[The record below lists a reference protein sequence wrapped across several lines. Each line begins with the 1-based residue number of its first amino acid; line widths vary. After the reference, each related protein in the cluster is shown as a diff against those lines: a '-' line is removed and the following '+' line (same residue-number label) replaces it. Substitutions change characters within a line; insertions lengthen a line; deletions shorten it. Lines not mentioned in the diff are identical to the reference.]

1 MTVII
6 MLTEIT
12 VVDMVHRVVGGSGH
26 QAEGLGHRHLEVD
39 SDRLVVGT
47 DRQVVGTDRQVV
59 VMDHQV
65 VGLAA
70 TLAHRHQCLGHLKAL
85 RL

>member
-26 QAEGLGHRHLEVD
+26 RAEGLGHRHLEVD

-47 DRQVVGTDRQVV
+47 DRQVVVT
-59 VMDHQV
+59 DHQV

-70 TLAHRHQCLGHLKAL
+70 TLAHRHQCLGHLKAPL